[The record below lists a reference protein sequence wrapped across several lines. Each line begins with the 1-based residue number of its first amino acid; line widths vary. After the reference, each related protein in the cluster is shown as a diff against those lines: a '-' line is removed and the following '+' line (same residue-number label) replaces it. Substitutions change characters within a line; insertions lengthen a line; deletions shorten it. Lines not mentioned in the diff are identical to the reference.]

1 MTAAIIGLAVAA
13 IALGATAA
21 AIAIRLAG
29 VKGDLGD
36 AKLLVAGLSAEA
48 KQARNEAAEALDEA
62 RQLRARAR
70 VLEQQR
76 NAELEELQSIAARCA
91 DAGEVR
97 RWLQKLVKP

>member
-13 IALGATAA
+13 IALGATAT

-36 AKLLVAGLSAEA
+36 AKLLVAGLVAEA
-48 KQARNEAAEALDEA
+48 KQARNEAAAALDEA
-62 RQLRARAR
+62 RQLRLRGKA
-70 VLEQQR
+70 LEQQR
-76 NAELEELQSIAARCA
+76 DAELEELHAIAAKCA